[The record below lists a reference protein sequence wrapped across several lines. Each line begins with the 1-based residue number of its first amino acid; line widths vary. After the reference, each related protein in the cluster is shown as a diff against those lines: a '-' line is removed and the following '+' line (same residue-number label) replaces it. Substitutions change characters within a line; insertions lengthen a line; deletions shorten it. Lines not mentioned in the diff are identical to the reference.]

1 MPDNPDMSAFGVKQT
16 IRERDQGVED
26 LPTLEDVVEEQE
38 QEIAETPV
46 EEPVVD
52 VEQTET
58 GAFIQPDESEPE
70 EEEAEEEEEGDEYD
84 AMVRRAV
91 QRSYDNDSPAEPE
104 ADETD
109 VVDYARRLGAI
120 EAEATAKIEAA
131 EAKLRA
137 YEEAR
142 ATPETE
148 EAPEDEALDLSDPR
162 MVQAFQ
168 EAAGDPEKLAK
179 LVGAVVTY
187 EAQRLT
193 KAEVGPLKAQV
204 DNITVTREASQA
216 KAQLGAE
223 VSAGLQAAYQM
234 GGIEAALVKEY
245 AENQDNSLIVQYLN
259 ANPDTPKTQQ
269 GILSSVMT
277 IARAVQ
283 RENDAKP
290 DAQDEKPKPKLVS
303 GNRQTSASQR
313 GTDTIKRQKPKVSDG
328 NDEVRANIRGA
339 KPQSKKLKFMND

>member
-1 MPDNPDMSAFGVKQT
+1 MPDNPDMSAFGIKQT
-16 IRERDQGVED
+16 IRERDAGAED
-26 LPTLEDVVEEQE
+26 LPTLEDVVEEKE
-38 QEIAETPV
+38 QELQQPTV
-46 EEPVVD
+46 EEPVVE
-52 VEQTET
+52 VEESET
-58 GAFIQPDESEPE
+58 GAFIQPDDSEPVE
-70 EEEAEEEEEGDEYD
+70 EETEEEEEEGDEYD

-91 QRSYDNDSPAEPE
+91 QRSYENDTPKEPE
-104 ADETD
+104 QETD

-204 DNITVTREASQA
+204 ENITATREASQA

-290 DAQDEKPKPKLVS
+290 EAQDDKPKPKLVS

-313 GTDTIKRQKPKVSDG
+313 GTETIKRQKPKVGDG
-328 NDEVRANIRGA
+328 NEAVRAAIKGA
-339 KPQSKKLKFMND
+339 RPQSKKLKFMND